1 MTLHSETDEKTFD
14 LFSRGDT
21 VAIFQFESPGMQKIL
36 RNAKPQK
43 IEELVALNA
52 LYRPGPIQ
60 FIDQYVKGKWDPS
73 TVKYP
78 DPCLE
83 GILKET
89 YGIMVY
95 QEQVMQVAQRI
106 AGYSLG
112 GADML
117 RRAMGK
123 KIKEEMENKCI
134 GIYVSGNPL
143 DDYKFP
149 L

>member
-1 MTLHSETDEKTFD
+1 MALTPHSETDEKTFD

-21 VAIFQFESPGMQKIL
+21 VAIFQFESPGIQKIL

-43 IEELVALNA
+43 IEELAALNA

-83 GILKET
+83 E
-89 YGIMVY
+89 
-95 QEQVMQVAQRI
+95 
-106 AGYSLG
+106 
-112 GADML
+112 
-117 RRAMGK
+117 
-123 KIKEEMENKCI
+123 
-134 GIYVSGNPL
+134 
-143 DDYKFP
+143 F
-149 L
+149 